1 MILETPTW
9 VPPEAQVC
17 NEDKISIKANL
28 LLGICAPK
36 PDMIGRGGGQL
47 TRVPART
54 LTCEAEKSTE
64 QWAAVMTVLALTKTP
79 PQK

>member
-9 VPPEAQVC
+9 VPPEAQV
-17 NEDKISIKANL
+17 
-28 LLGICAPK
+28 
-36 PDMIGRGGGQL
+36 
-47 TRVPART
+47 RVPART

>member
-28 LLGICAPK
+28 LLGIGQ
-36 PDMIGRGGGQL
+36 DRRRMSQL

-64 QWAAVMTVLALTKTP
+64 Q
-79 PQK
+79 